1 MPDRDSDP
9 RPIPPER
16 PAPDDCCQSGCHPC
30 VFDVYEA
37 ALERYEADLRAW
49 NSRARETPP

>member
-30 VFDVYEA
+30 VFDLYEA

-49 NSRARETPP
+49 ESRARETPP